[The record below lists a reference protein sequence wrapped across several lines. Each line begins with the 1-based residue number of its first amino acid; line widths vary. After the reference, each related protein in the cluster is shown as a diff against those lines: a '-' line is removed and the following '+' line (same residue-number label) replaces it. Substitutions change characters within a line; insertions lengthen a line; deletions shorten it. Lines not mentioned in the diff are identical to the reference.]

1 MTVIQLATAQ
11 TFDFLLRQ
19 SRDGDGRWGGIRLV
33 PGSGTGEGA
42 DWLVVYDQP
51 PRGLATRLPRARRIV
66 FLPEPVSIKH
76 YDPAFISQFGIAVTS
91 SPLPGFD
98 GEAFHMQPS
107 SPWFY
112 GAGLGAS
119 AGGMPR
125 LGFAELAA
133 REVPCAPERGLISAV
148 CSTKTLNRNQVR
160 RLRFLRRAKAA
171 LGARLDIY
179 GRGFREVA
187 DKAEGLDGYRY
198 HLVLENNLDPHCWTE
213 KMADPLLAGAYPIV
227 AGGPELEGYFDPLG
241 FTALDITRPDTAL
254 KTLLAVLEADP
265 VARVEVQE
273 AMRENRRR
281 LMEEHQVFPVLDRLV
296 AGRGEGAPSLLAE
309 AEPIRPPARA
319 PYRRLT
325 QALRPLRRVADRLHL
340 ALFERG

>member
-51 PRGLATRLPRARRIV
+51 PRGLATRLPRDRRIV

-98 GEAFHMQPS
+98 GEARHMQPS

-119 AGGMPR
+119 AGGLPR

-198 HLVLENNLDPHCWTE
+198 HLVLENNLDPHCWIE
-213 KMADPLLAGAYPIV
+213 KMADPLLAGVYPIV
-227 AGGPELEGYFDPLG
+227 AGGPELDRYFDPLG

-309 AEPIRPPARA
+309 AEPIHPPARA
-319 PYRRLT
+319 PYRRLI
-325 QALRPLRRVADRLHL
+325 QALRPLRRAADRLHL
-340 ALFERG
+340 ALVERG

>member
-1 MTVIQLATAQ
+1 MTVIQLAAAQ
-11 TFDFLLRQ
+11 SFDFLLRQ
-19 SRDGDGRWGGIRLV
+19 SREGDGCWDDIRLA
-33 PGSGTGEGA
+33 PGNGTGEDA

-51 PRGLATRLPRARRIV
+51 PRGLATRLPRERRIV

-98 GEAFHMQPS
+98 GEALHMQPS

-112 GAGLGAS
+112 GTGLGAS
-119 AGGMPR
+119 AGGATR

-133 REVPCAPERGLISAV
+133 RPVPCEPARGLISAV

-160 RLRFLRRAKAA
+160 RLRFLRRAKAI
-171 LGARLDIY
+171 LGEQLDIY

-213 KMADPLLAGAYPIV
+213 KLADPLLAGTYPII
-227 AGGPELEGYFDPLG
+227 AGGPGVETYFDPLG
-241 FTALDITRPDTAL
+241 FTALDITRPRTAL
-254 KTLLAVLEADP
+254 KTLLDVLEADP
-265 VARVEVQE
+265 VSRPEVQE

-281 LMEEHQVFPVLDRLV
+281 LMEEHQVFPVLQKV
-296 AGRGEGAPSLLAE
+296 IAGRGEGAPTLLAE
-309 AEPIRPPARA
+309 AEAIRPPARA

-325 QALRPLRRVADRLHL
+325 QALRPFRRAADRLHVE
-340 ALFERG
+340 LFERG